1 MLILKMKRKPSNFLN
16 IPKLMSYLNQK
27 IFLALFLLFSVI
39 GSLQAQYLAQIG
51 LKDSVYSEVL
61 KESRVFYVQ
70 FPEGFDPESD
80 RKYPTAYLLDGEV
93 FLPALS
99 VTQKFYM
106 GGFLPDMILIGVS
119 NQENR
124 TRDLTPSVVEP
135 SYGPNGGAAQFLR
148 FIGEELIPY
157 VEENYPASDYRTLI
171 GHSYGGLF
179 SIYTLIH
186 QPKFFENYLAIDPS
200 LDWDDQLM
208 LKEAKEVFSKE
219 SLEGKSLYISLS
231 GQLHMQ
237 KSEMTLENVM
247 QDDSDFTLF
256 ARSNILFSELCRT
269 NPEESLDFD
278 WEFFPKD
285 LHGTVPLPSLRNGL
299 ISLFEWFQME
309 RVELFNIPETPK
321 EDLLELMNYRA
332 KKLEAHF
339 GYPEPPYPEDLL
351 NMSGYMSMDRGH
363 MEKAKM
369 FFEQGIHYFSK
380 KANMYDSMA
389 DYYEANNDLETT
401 LEFVKKAYAIS
412 GSEYH
417 KNRIGELQLKI
428 K

>member
-1 MLILKMKRKPSNFLN
+1 
-16 IPKLMSYLNQK
+16 MSFFLNQK
-27 IFLALFLLFSVI
+27 TLLCLAILFSI
-39 GSLQAQYLAQIG
+39 ISEAKAQFLSQIG
-51 LKDSVYSEVL
+51 IKDSVYSEVL
-61 KESRVFYVQ
+61 EESRVFYVQ

-80 RKYPTAYLLDGEV
+80 RKYPIAFILDGENL
-93 FLPALS
+93 LPALS
-99 VTQKFYM
+99 VTQRFYM

-135 SYGPNGGAAQFLR
+135 SYGPNGEADQFLR
-148 FIGEELIPY
+148 FVGEELIPY

-186 QPKFFENYLAIDPS
+186 QPELFENYLAIDPS

-208 LKEAKEVFSKE
+208 LKQAKEVFSKK
-219 SLEGKSLYISLS
+219 SLEGKSLYVSLS

-237 KSEMTLENVM
+237 KPEMTIENVM
-247 QDDSDFTLF
+247 QDDSEFTLF
-256 ARSNILFSELCRT
+256 ARSNIAFSEFIRA
-269 NPEESLDFD
+269 NSGEGLDFD
-278 WEFFPKD
+278 WDFFPID

-299 ISLFEWFQME
+299 ISLFDWFQME

-332 KKLEAHF
+332 EKLEAHF
-339 GYPEPPYPEDLL
+339 GYPEPPFPEDLMT
-351 NMSGYMSMDRGH
+351 MSGYMSMDRGQ

-369 FFEQGIHYFSK
+369 FFEQGIHYFPKS
-380 KANMYDSMA
+380 ANLYDSMA
-389 DYYEANNDLETT
+389 DYYEANDDPKSA
-401 LEFVKKAYAIS
+401 LEFVKKAYEIS
-412 GSEYH
+412 GSDYH
-417 KNRIGELQLKI
+417 KNRIEELALKI